1 MCAIGKAGGFDILPI
16 YRNKRSGTLPDSLLA
31 VLGTAN
37 KHWEVSLHC
46 RYLCW
51 ISVVLSGHNRML
63 NDKDR
68 DYLDGQLTLL
78 AHLLMLL
85 RSVGWDEC
93 LQ

>member
-1 MCAIGKAGGFDILPI
+1 MSKTLEFDILQI
-16 YRNKRSGTLPDSLLA
+16 YRKKEVRYSQQG
-31 VLGTAN
+31 V
-37 KHWEVSLHC
+37 WEVSLHC

-78 AHLLMLL
+78 AHLLMLA